1 MRLALA
7 LVVLGVLTRPTSA
20 EDAPVVQSQAV
31 VVLDAKSGVEIFG
44 KDADTVRG
52 IASTTKI
59 FVALVVRKK
68 GIALDGWTEIN
79 KVDVQAARGGAR
91 TRLDPGRSFR
101 NRDLLRAMLMAS
113 DNRAPTALGRAV
125 GLSPD
130 ELVAAMNQMAK
141 DLGLAKTK
149 FTCTSGLRGNE
160 STAREMATALK
171 VALEDKVLRDL
182 MAEPSAIVVSKDKR
196 ARIQYSS
203 TNLPLVSKKF
213 DVVGGKTGYTK
224 VAGYCFVT
232 AARFA
237 GREVVLAFLG
247 SPKKATRFEDF
258 NKVAGWLARGNG
270 KLPADATKRHEKR
283 VAGP

>member
-1 MRLALA
+1 M
-7 LVVLGVLTRPTSA
+7 LGVLVRPTLA
-20 EDAPVVQSQAV
+20 DDFPVLQSKAV
-31 VVLDAKSGVEIFG
+31 VVLDAKTGTEIFG
-44 KDADTVRG
+44 KEADSIRG

-68 GIALDGWTEIN
+68 GIALDDWTEIN
-79 KVDVQAARGGAR
+79 KVDVKAARGGAR

-101 NRDLLRAMLMAS
+101 NRDLMRAMLMAS

-130 ELVAAMNQMAK
+130 ELVAAMNQLAK
-141 DLGLAKTK
+141 DLGLTKTK

-160 STAREMATALK
+160 STAREMSIALK
-171 VALEDKVLRDL
+171 AALEDKVLRDI
-182 MAEPSAIVVSKDKR
+182 MAEQSAIVVSKDKR

-203 TNLPLVSKKF
+203 TNLPLVSKRF

-224 VAGYCFVT
+224 AAGYCYIT

-247 SPKKATRFEDF
+247 AQAKATRFEDF
-258 NKVAGWLARGNG
+258 NKVAAWLAKRNG
-270 KLPADATKRHEKR
+270 KLATDPKRPEKR
-283 VAGP
+283 VANP